1 MLALESNH
9 IRVFHSQD
17 LTLLLEAHAPRSST
31 RLLLKILSRFS
42 FHGSSTL
49 QLVGCCCW
57 IPAAP
62 SWNAHFVRLMC
73 RVPPMLLLVCT
84 ILLCNLHCAL
94 CWCVGQHCGGAGGR
108 LVGRLCTPRWAASTR
123 CTHHSAL
130 PQAASP
136 LSVGCCESESAL
148 LAPLTHHSDH
158 HIIRS
163 VRKWDFG
170 FGIKLLRI
178 RVHQIGFLLPAEIL
192 SGDCQ
197 SDLGVIEGILVTGFN
212 CFLVTIVAH
221 PSPEEDLCDL
231 WWPDKCCQALRATF
245 GRRWQTSSL
254 TWLPRR
260 WRPWSSAKCFNWK
273 ITTYSARS

>member
-1 MLALESNH
+1 
-9 IRVFHSQD
+9 
-17 LTLLLEAHAPRSST
+17 
-31 RLLLKILSRFS
+31 
-42 FHGSSTL
+42 
-49 QLVGCCCW
+49 
-57 IPAAP
+57 
-62 SWNAHFVRLMC
+62 
-73 RVPPMLLLVCT
+73 MLLLDPGCSV
-84 ILLCNLHCAL
+84 LKRAL
-94 CWCVGQHCGGAGGR
+94 CAAHVHRAPYTAASVHQGCLCATCIVLCRCVGQHSGGAGGR

-197 SDLGVIEGILVTGFN
+197 SDLGVIEGILVTGSN
-212 CFLVTIVAH
+212 Y
-221 PSPEEDLCDL
+221 
-231 WWPDKCCQALRATF
+231 F
-245 GRRWQTSSL
+245 GWQ
-254 TWLPRR
+254 
-260 WRPWSSAKCFNWK
+260 
-273 ITTYSARS
+273 